1 MRTNQDIYPSAPLL
15 RSNGTVRPS
24 AAELLSLE
32 FFEAEPASMPHEV
45 FSQHHILINLKEE
58 PHRVENWRG
67 EEHRDFIFHKNEI
80 VVTPA
85 GLKSGWR
92 WHERSKVIVITLDPA
107 RLEAFTQKELGKV
120 LTRQQLVDTPQ
131 FEAIDLTTAATLIYD
146 ALRQPSGSSQVMFES
161 LARIFLVK
169 LEERY
174 GNEQAENIAFSRAF
188 TPAHYKRV
196 LDFIVDRFG
205 DAITIEDIAREAGLS
220 PSHFTRLF
228 KKTVG
233 DTPHQFLIRYRVERA
248 AEMLADPARRA
259 IDIAHSCGFS
269 DQPHLTRMFKQLR
282 GETPSEW
289 RKRQAATG

>member
-1 MRTNQDIYPSAPLL
+1 M
-15 RSNGTVRPS
+15 
-24 AAELLSLE
+24 
-32 FFEAEPASMPHEV
+32 
-45 FSQHHILINLKEE
+45 
-58 PHRVENWRG
+58 
-67 EEHRDFIFHKNEI
+67 
-80 VVTPA
+80 
-85 GLKSGWR
+85 
-92 WHERSKVIVITLDPA
+92 IVITLDPA

-169 LEERY
+169 LVERY
-174 GNEQAENIAFSRAF
+174 GDEQAENIAFSRAF

-248 AEMLADPARRA
+248 AEMLADPARPA
-259 IDIAHSCGFS
+259 IDIAQSCGFS